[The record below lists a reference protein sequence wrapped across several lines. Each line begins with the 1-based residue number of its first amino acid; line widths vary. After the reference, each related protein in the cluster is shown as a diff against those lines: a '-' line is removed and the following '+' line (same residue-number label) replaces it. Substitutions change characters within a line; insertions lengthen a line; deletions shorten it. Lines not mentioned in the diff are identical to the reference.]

1 MVLDLSI
8 PDLCPLSSFKQL
20 RMAKDSFKDFFENI
34 NIILKNNNYYS
45 QRVLNTNLLMYVV
58 MDPEGGFGGSLE
70 PPPCPHPRF

>member
-34 NIILKNNNYYS
+34 SIILKNNNYYS
-45 QRVLNTNLLMYVV
+45 HRAQKVKFTYVCS
-58 MDPEGGFGGSLE
+58 DGSRGGFLG
-70 PPPCPHPRF
+70 FT